1 MNDEELIIEISGL
14 EREINEVDR
23 EELLSKLRAQPTLDG
38 RPRPTEL
45 KSKGNLYFH
54 SIQDLRLAKMT
65 ENLEEKYREK
75 KGCEYPQSE
84 ETFFHAQACFLQD
97 LDRYLELL
105 PNNQDNQK
113 IISSLD
119 LIRRVGTSA
128 LWYEDRELMNNLLDL
143 YVKLDNTLIRPWA
156 HHGE

>member
-1 MNDEELIIEISGL
+1 MSVEELITRLRNL
-14 EREINEVDR
+14 EREISEIDR
-23 EELLSKLRAQPTLDG
+23 EELLSKLRVQLTLDG

-45 KSKGNLYFH
+45 KSKGDLYFH
-54 SIQDLRLAKMT
+54 SIQDLRLAKVV
-65 ENLEEKYREK
+65 ENLEEKYRDK

-105 PNNQDNQK
+105 PNNENNRQ
-113 IISSLD
+113 IIDSLN

-128 LWYEDRELMNNLLDL
+128 LWYKDRELMNNLLDL
-143 YVKLDNTLIRPWA
+143 YVKLDDTLIRPWINITD
-156 HHGE
+156 